1 MAELLYKITLSLKY
15 FDSQSISRQKHLS
28 IYFLNKYVTFYNNS
42 LLIILNKLYKVL
54 FSICKLPFSGVYQ
67 RYRVVIVIFQ
77 RIKSLLTGLFPSSSY
92 AVFNFV
98 VNGGLLLCEILV
110 ERHCGKKQL
119 VQLALTVIYS
129 VFIQF
134 TSMPFQMIPA
144 DSMLSRVLL
153 SAAACSVLAV
163 GISFTLN
170 SKFAVLPM
178 EGFIS
183 SLAHRTHRNP
193 FSLFCCSAIFR
204 Q

>member
-1 MAELLYKITLSLKY
+1 M
-15 FDSQSISRQKHLS
+15 S
-28 IYFLNKYVTFYNNS
+28 IYFLNKYVTFYNDS
-42 LLIILNKLYKVL
+42 LLIILNKLHKVL

-77 RIKSLLTGLFPSSSY
+77 RIKSLSESFTLALLLTGLFPSSSY

-98 VNGGLLLCEILV
+98 VNGCLLLCEILV

-119 VQLALTVIYS
+119 VQLVLTVIYS
-129 VFIQF
+129 GFIQW
-134 TSMPFQMIPA
+134 TSIPFHMISA

-153 SAAACSVLAV
+153 SAVACSVLAV
-163 GISFTLN
+163 GISFTIN

-183 SLAHRTHRNP
+183 SLARKTHHSFGTR
-193 FSLFCCSAIFR
+193 F
-204 Q
+204 